1 MLIITLCLREAMSRL
16 FLKVIFRKEEHDK
29 FLSCVQNTNYKHEIL
44 LMQLVFILYC
54 NTYKVFV
61 GLTGFLKVT
70 GEFEELCKVAG
81 IFCELHKGC
90 CKTHKFFI
98 KLLANSI
105 NFIKLLANST
115 NFVKLFASFT
125 NFVKCF
131 TTSTNFSKL
140 FVASRNFVKGCFL
153 QN

>member
-1 MLIITLCLREAMSRL
+1 MTSFC
-16 FLKVIFRKEEHDK
+16 
-29 FLSCVQNTNYKHEIL
+29 
-44 LMQLVFILYC
+44 LVFKIQTINMKFCWCSLSSYYIV
-54 NTYKVFV
+54 TYKVFV
-61 GLTGFLKVT
+61 GLTDFLKVT
-70 GEFEELCKVAG
+70 GESEELCKVAG

-115 NFVKLFASFT
+115 NLVKLFANFT

-131 TTSTNFSKL
+131 PTSTNFSKL

-153 QN
+153 QNWQGDVFTKPVHNDHVMKSC